1 MNSRQPIPV
10 VVLAGFLGSGK
21 TTVLNHLLAH
31 RAGTRIG
38 VVVNDFGS
46 IEIDAMSVAGQVGD
60 SMVSLGGGCLCCA
73 VDGSELDAYL
83 EKLAAPAHRIDV
95 IVIEASGLAEPQ
107 EMIRMLM
114 ASENPDIR
122 YGGMVEVVDAA
133 EFDATRSR
141 HPETDRH
148 LAVADLVV
156 LNKTDRVDDAERT
169 RIEGLLR
176 TLCAPGTPVVGA
188 DHGRIDPELLF
199 DRRPWTETRG
209 QLSFEDLLVQDGEND
224 HAGHGG
230 HGGHE
235 GHAGHLHAAYESL
248 EFSCEQALS
257 PRRFIDFL
265 DRRPAGLYRIKGF
278 VHFGVPGHDERYE
291 VHAVGRF
298 LRFAPQPWGR
308 GEARRTQLVLIG
320 SGTDGPG
327 LLRELDACR
336 EPAPHTARPESM
348 WGVLRYA
355 ARPPA
360 DTEAGIDPHPDV
372 DPDADPDPDPDAGTG
387 SAVGITDPD
396 LDIAG
401 RSGAG
406 APAQA
411 TSTPNS
417 RNRSSSPP
425 R

>member
-1 MNSRQPIPV
+1 M
-10 VVLAGFLGSGK
+10 VLTGFLGSGK

-31 RAGTRIG
+31 RGGTRIG

-46 IEIDAMSVAGQVGD
+46 IEVDAMAVAGQVGD

-114 ASENPDIR
+114 ANENPDVR
-122 YGGMVEVVDAA
+122 YGGMVQVVDAA

-156 LNKTDRVDDAERT
+156 LNKTDRVDAVERA
-169 RIEGLLR
+169 RIEGLLAA
-176 TLCAPGTPVVGA
+176 LAAPGIPVVGA

-209 QLSFEDLLVQDGEND
+209 QLSFEDLIAEAEGR
-224 HAGHGG
+224 G
-230 HGGHE
+230 E
-235 GHAGHLHAAYESL
+235 GHDHDQDRDHGSHVHAAYESV
-248 EFSCEQALS
+248 EFVSEQALS
-257 PRRFIDFL
+257 PRRLIDFL

-278 VHFGVPGHDERYE
+278 VYFGVPGHEEKYE

-298 LRFAPQPWGR
+298 LRFAPQPWGP
-308 GEARRTQLVLIG
+308 GEPRLSQLVLIG
-320 SGTDGPG
+320 SGTDGPA
-327 LLRELDACR
+327 LLRDLGACR
-336 EPAPHTARPESM
+336 EEAPQALGPESM
-348 WGVLRYA
+348 WGILRYV
-355 ARPPA
+355 ARPAEGVQPEAETAEA
-360 DTEAGIDPHPDV
+360 DAAPRAEPEPEPEDAYGPGPDDAYEPEPEDAYESDPEDAYEPGPD
-372 DPDADPDPDPDAGTG
+372 DAYEPE
-387 SAVGITDPD
+387 V
-396 LDIAG
+396 
-401 RSGAG
+401 
-406 APAQA
+406 
-411 TSTPNS
+411 
-417 RNRSSSPP
+417 
-425 R
+425 

>member
-83 EKLAAPAHRIDV
+83 EKLAAPVHRIDV

-107 EMIRMLM
+107 EMIRMLV
-114 ASENPDIR
+114 ASENPGIR

-156 LNKTDRVDDAERT
+156 LNKTDRVDDVERA
-169 RIEGLLR
+169 RIEGLLG

-209 QLSFEDLLVQDGEND
+209 QLSFEDLLAEAED
-224 HAGHGG
+224 HDHD
-230 HGGHE
+230 HCS
-235 GHAGHLHAAYESL
+235 HAHAAYESL
-248 EFSCEQALS
+248 EFVTEQALS

-278 VHFGVPGHDERYE
+278 VYFGVPGHEERYE

-298 LRFAPQPWGR
+298 LRFAPRPWGR
-308 GEARRTQLVLIG
+308 GERRLTQLVLIG

-327 LLRELDACR
+327 LLGELEACR
-336 EPAPHTARPESM
+336 EPALHEARPESM
-348 WGVLRYA
+348 WGVLRYV
-355 ARPPA
+355 ARPAEPEP
-360 DTEAGIDPHPDV
+360 EAET
-372 DPDADPDPDPDAGTG
+372 AEA
-387 SAVGITDPD
+387 
-396 LDIAG
+396 
-401 RSGAG
+401 
-406 APAQA
+406 
-411 TSTPNS
+411 
-417 RNRSSSPP
+417 
-425 R
+425 

>member
-21 TTVLNHLLAH
+21 TTVLNHLLGN
-31 RAGTRIG
+31 RGGTRIG

-83 EKLAAPAHRIDV
+83 EKLAAPVHRIDV

-107 EMIRMLM
+107 EMVRMLM

-133 EFDATRSR
+133 EFDATRDK

-156 LNKTDRVDDAERT
+156 LNKADRVDAAERA
-169 RIEGLLR
+169 RIEGVLS
-176 TLCAPGTPVVGA
+176 TLCAPGTPVIGA

-209 QLSFEDLLVQDGEND
+209 QLSFEDLLAEADE
-224 HAGHGG
+224 HEH
-230 HGGHE
+230 GHE
-235 GHAGHLHAAYESL
+235 HGQEHEHGRAPCGHAHAAYESVG
-248 EFSCEQALS
+248 FVSEQALS

-278 VHFGVPGHDERYE
+278 VYFGVPGHEECYE

-298 LRFAPQPWGR
+298 LRFAPRPWGR
-308 GEARRTQLVLIG
+308 DEPRLTQLVLIG
-320 SGTDGPG
+320 SGTDGPA
-327 LLRELDACR
+327 LLGELGACR
-336 EPAPHTARPESM
+336 EESPRRLGPESM
-348 WGVLRYA
+348 WGVLRYV
-355 ARPPA
+355 ARREPERETGGDA
-360 DTEAGIDPHPDV
+360 GAEAGPE
-372 DPDADPDPDPDAGTG
+372 AGPEAEE
-387 SAVGITDPD
+387 SWPEE
-396 LDIAG
+396 
-401 RSGAG
+401 
-406 APAQA
+406 P
-411 TSTPNS
+411 
-417 RNRSSSPP
+417 
-425 R
+425 

>member
-1 MNSRQPIPV
+1 MNSVQPIPV

-21 TTVLNHLLAH
+21 TTLLNHLLGN
-31 RAGTRIG
+31 RGGTRIG

-83 EKLAAPAHRIDV
+83 DKLAAPVHRIDV

-107 EMIRMLM
+107 EMVKMLI
-114 ASENPDIR
+114 ANENPAIR
-122 YGGMVEVVDAA
+122 YGGLVQVVDAA
-133 EFDATRSR
+133 EFDRTRAA

-148 LAVADLVV
+148 LSVADLVV
-156 LNKTDRVDDAERT
+156 LNKTDRVDPAERA
-169 RIEGLLR
+169 RIEGEVAA
-176 TLCAPGTPVVGA
+176 LCAPGTPLVGA

-209 QLSFEDLLVQDGEND
+209 QLSFEDLIAEAEEHDGRDPHAD
-224 HAGHGG
+224 HA
-230 HGGHE
+230 
-235 GHAGHLHAAYESL
+235 HARYESV
-248 EFSCEQALS
+248 EFTSDQALS

-278 VHFGVPGHDERYE
+278 VWFGVPGYQERYE

-298 LRFAPQPWGR
+298 LRFAPAPWGR
-308 GEARRTQLVLIG
+308 GERRRTQLVLIG

-336 EPAPHTARPESM
+336 EGSPEQAPPESM
-348 WGVLRYA
+348 WGVLRYVA
-355 ARPPA
+355 PA
-360 DTEAGIDPHPDV
+360 DRGD
-372 DPDADPDPDPDAGTG
+372 
-387 SAVGITDPD
+387 D
-396 LDIAG
+396 LAAEDD
-401 RSGAG
+401 
-406 APAQA
+406 
-411 TSTPNS
+411 
-417 RNRSSSPP
+417 SPP
-425 R
+425 EDGPVPEDGVPA